1 MFINDINFLMTN
13 SVNQIFEGHC
23 RHRRQN
29 IYEQAEVFKC
39 HERDVHKQCSRK
51 QKTLSYFISN
61 TIEQN
66 TKIRRY
72 LINDLIHF

>member
-1 MFINDINFLMTN
+1 MTN

-39 HERDVHKQCSRK
+39 HERDVHKQCSHK
-51 QKTLSYFISN
+51 QTYEVDISQILQSKN
-61 TIEQN
+61 
-66 TKIRRY
+66 Y
-72 LINDLIHF
+72 LDT

>member
-39 HERDVHKQCSRK
+39 HERDVHKQRCRK
-51 QKTLSYFISN
+51 QKTEALYLKYYMAK
-61 TIEQN
+61 TTE
-66 TKIRRY
+66 IRRH
-72 LINDLIHF
+72 LGNN

>member
-39 HERDVHKQCSRK
+39 HERDVHKQRSRK
-51 QKTLSYFISN
+51 QKYYVNIFQILQSKRN
-61 TIEQN
+61 
-66 TKIRRY
+66 
-72 LINDLIHF
+72 

>member
-51 QKTLSYFISN
+51 QKTLS
-61 TIEQN
+61 
-66 TKIRRY
+66 
-72 LINDLIHF
+72 